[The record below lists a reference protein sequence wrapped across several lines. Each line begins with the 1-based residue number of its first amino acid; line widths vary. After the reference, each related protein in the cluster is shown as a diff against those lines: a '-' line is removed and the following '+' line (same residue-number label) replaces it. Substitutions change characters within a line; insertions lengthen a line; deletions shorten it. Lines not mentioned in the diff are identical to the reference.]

1 MQVIR
6 RVLTFGNLVWKLAHS
21 PAARDHLKYVFER
34 HRSSV
39 TEPPAADGDF
49 IDVNTL
55 LASLSVEDLNRT
67 SDEYYRLHADLAW
80 YLGKPFTD
88 GIEMSDQ
95 LIAFG
100 QVAAGLNL
108 THGCEVLDFGAG
120 TCWSTRFL
128 TQMGCAVTAMDV
140 SPAGLE
146 IGRELFRRLPVV
158 GHHVPP
164 SFVVFDGR
172 RFDLPDE
179 SVDRI
184 TCLNAF
190 HHVPNPRDVLK
201 EMSRV
206 LRPGGIAGFSE
217 PGAGHSRS
225 AQAQY
230 EMRNFTVL
238 ENDIVIDDI
247 ERWALEAGFTR
258 LELAVVDSRSYRV
271 GWQEYR
277 EFIDGGVAA
286 LRYLDTVRD
295 AMWSRR
301 LFFLFKPGEGAP
313 DSRQRRGL
321 NSVARV
327 MLDNTRVDSGTVFTG
342 EAYVE
347 NTGTSLW
354 LPSDSSFGP
363 VFLGVHLFSQDG
375 RRLSHDFGRLPL
387 PKALAP
393 GQSATFRFALDAP
406 TSAGE
411 YRLEFDLVS
420 EHVCW
425 FALNGA
431 KVAQVDVSVR

>member
-1 MQVIR
+1 LEVIR

-21 PAARDHLKYVFER
+21 PGARDHLKYVFER
-34 HRSSV
+34 QRAAV
-39 TEPPAADGDF
+39 PEPPASDGDF

-67 SDEYYRLHADLAW
+67 SDEYYRLHSDVVW

-88 GIEMSDQ
+88 GTEMSDQ

-108 THGCEVLDFGAG
+108 TLGCDVLDFGAG

-158 GHHVPP
+158 GHHVLP

-172 RFDLPDE
+172 RFDLPDA

-190 HHVPNPRDVLK
+190 HHVPNPRDVLN
-201 EMSRV
+201 EMCRV

-225 AQAQY
+225 SQAQY

-247 ERWALEAGFTR
+247 ERWALEAGFSR

-271 GWQEYR
+271 GWNEYR
-277 EFIDGGVAA
+277 DFIDGGAA
-286 LRYLDTVRD
+286 MLRYVDTVRD
-295 AMWSRR
+295 AASSRR
-301 LFFLFKPGEGAP
+301 LFFLFKPGEVAP

-327 MLDNTRVDSGTVFTG
+327 TLDSPRIDSGGAISG

-347 NTGTSLW
+347 NTGTTVW
-354 LPSDSSFGP
+354 LPSDAPFGP
-363 VFLGVHLFSQDG
+363 VLLGVHLFSSDG
-375 RRLSHDFGRLPL
+375 RRLSHDFGRVPL
-387 PKALAP
+387 PEALAP
-393 GQSATFRFALDAP
+393 GQSATFRFRIDAP
-406 TSAGE
+406 PPGE